1 MGQVAPLT
9 LGLLGKILVPLD
21 LQRDVLRHLASP
33 LGVLED
39 STYQLMR
46 LGDPTCR
53 QAGSALPA
61 VD

>member
-1 MGQVAPLT
+1 MGQIAPLT
-9 LGLLGKILVPLD
+9 LALLGKIFVPLD
-21 LQRDVLRHLASP
+21 LERDVLRHLASP
-33 LGVLED
+33 LGVLQD
-39 STYQLMR
+39 SAYQLMS